1 MAKYYSR
8 AKAREYA
15 QEMEIINNFC
25 NANGIS
31 ASRNLDSF
39 YFSLDGVK
47 YRVSNHT
54 MQASDRGMRDSVT
67 GEKRRDSYHEHD
79 NDLVC
84 ITAGKTRIA
93 EVYSNLKAGK
103 KLDKRG
109 YVCD

>member
-15 QEMEIINNFC
+15 QEMNEVEDFC
-25 NANGIS
+25 KNNGII
-31 ASRNLDSF
+31 ASRSLDSF
-39 YFSLDGVK
+39 YFTINGIK

-54 MQASDRGMRDSVT
+54 MQASDRGMRDSIT

-79 NDLVC
+79 KDLVC

-93 EVYSNLKAGK
+93 EVYNNLKAGK

-109 YVCD
+109 YVCA